1 VGLAELKS
9 FYLERDEFNRKL
21 GDGFPPGSLVLFEGG
36 SGSGK
41 STVTQRACYG
51 LAENG
56 STVTIISTQMTTKGF
71 INQMYSLDYPIA
83 NHLLKGRMLYIP
95 VIPLI
100 QAAKT
105 RNDFLQRLMSAKE
118 LFEKDVIIIDTLSA
132 LIKYSA
138 DAEKALDLVSFFKKL
153 NGIGKVIIITLEPGQ
168 LDDNTMS
175 IFHSACDI
183 YISLQVKASGNEI
196 KRLMVVNKFTG
207 AKGQVT
213 QVVGFRIEPRV
224 GLVIEISAVA

>member
-1 VGLAELKS
+1 MAESKS

-21 GDGFPPGSLVLFEGG
+21 GDGFPTGSLVLLEGG

-41 STVTQRACYG
+41 STICQRLSYG
-51 LAENG
+51 LIENDT
-56 STVTIISTQMTTKGF
+56 TVTTISTQQTTKGF

-83 NHLLKGRMLYIP
+83 NHLLKGNLLYIP

-100 QAAKT
+100 HSAKT
-105 RNDFLQRLMSAKE
+105 RTDFLQRLMGARE
-118 LFEKDVIIIDTLSA
+118 LYEKDVIIVDTISA

-138 DAEKALDLVSFFKKL
+138 DAEKALELVSFFKKL
-153 NGIGKVIIITLEPGQ
+153 NGIGKIIIITLEPDQ
-168 LDDNTMS
+168 LDEGIMS
-175 IFHSACDI
+175 VFHSSCDI
-183 YISLQVKASGNEI
+183 YMSLQVKATGSEI
-196 KRLMVVNKFTG
+196 KRTIIINKFTG

-213 QVVGFRIEPRV
+213 QMIGFRIEPKA

>member
-1 VGLAELKS
+1 MAELKS

-21 GDGFPPGSLVLFEGG
+21 GDGFPPGSLVVIEGG

-41 STVTQRACYG
+41 STICQRISYG
-51 LAENG
+51 MVDNG
-56 STVTIISTQMTTKGF
+56 TSMTIVSTQQTTKGF

-83 NHLLKGRMLYIP
+83 NHLLKGNMLYIP
-95 VIPLI
+95 VIPLV

-105 RNDFLQRLMSAKE
+105 RTDFLQRLMSAKE
-118 LFEKDVIIIDTLSA
+118 LFEKDVIVIDTISA

-138 DAEKALDLVSFFKKL
+138 DAEKTLDLVSFFKKL
-153 NGIGKVIIITLEPGQ
+153 NGIGKIIVITLEPEQ
-168 LDDNTMS
+168 LDENIMS
-175 IFHSACDI
+175 VLHSSSDI

-196 KRLMVVNKFTG
+196 KRTMVVNKFTG

-213 QVVGFRIEPRV
+213 QMIGFRIEPKV
-224 GLVIEISAVA
+224 GLVIEISAVS